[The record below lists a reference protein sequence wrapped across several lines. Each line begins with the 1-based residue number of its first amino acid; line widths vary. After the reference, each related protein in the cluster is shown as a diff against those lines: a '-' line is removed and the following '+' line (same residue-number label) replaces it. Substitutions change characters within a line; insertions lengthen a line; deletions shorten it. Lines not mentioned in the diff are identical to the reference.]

1 MTNTNTTN
9 LKDKSD
15 SQLKELKSA
24 LEQAANYCS
33 QQQGQFW
40 GQGFQEGS
48 DMFQKNAEEFSEKCQ
63 AIQDELD
70 SRAQANLTKEQKEAL
85 KDQPT
90 YPPVELAPADQPVPA
105 TQPNEPST
113 REQQEGN
120 DSSKKSQ
127 SSSSSSS
134 TYSSSSTK

>member
-1 MTNTNTTN
+1 MTNTSN

-15 SQLKELKSA
+15 SQLKELKAA
-24 LEQAANYCS
+24 LQQASDYCC

-48 DMFQKNAEEFSEKCQ
+48 DMFQKNAEEFSDKCQ

-70 SRAQANLTKEQKEAL
+70 SRAQANLTKEQKEAA
-85 KDQPT
+85 KDQPQ
-90 YPPVELAPADQPVPA
+90 YPPVHLAPADQPVPA

-113 REQQEGN
+113 REQQQEGN

-127 SSSSSSS
+127 SSSTTSSYNTSSSS
-134 TYSSSSTK
+134 NK